1 MTTTFGKFLRQKRLT
16 AGYGLRRFA
25 QEIGWQ
31 PSNLSAVERGRKKPP
46 RDESIL
52 ANIASALG
60 LDKDSEDWRTLFDLA
75 ARPGEPPAD
84 VSRYAAGQPV
94 IPVLLR
100 TLENRQLS
108 EQELRELIEH
118 INREY

>member
-1 MTTTFGKFLRQKRLT
+1 MERTFGAFLRQKRL
-16 AGYGLRRFA
+16 AGGYGLRRFA

-31 PSNLSAVERGRKKPP
+31 PSNLSAVERGRKNPP
-46 RDESIL
+46 REETVL
-52 ANIASALG
+52 AAIASALG
-60 LDKDSEDWRTLFDLA
+60 LETGSEDWHTFFDLA

-84 VSRYAAGQPV
+84 VSSYTARQPV

-108 EQELRELIEH
+108 EEELRQLIDH

>member
-1 MTTTFGKFLRQKRLT
+1 MDKTFGTFLRQKRLA

-31 PSNLSAVERGRKKPP
+31 PSNLSAVERGRKTPP
-46 RDESIL
+46 RQESVL
-52 ANIASALG
+52 TVIASALG
-60 LDKDSEDWRTLFDLA
+60 LEKGSEDWHTLFDLA

-84 VSRYAAGQPV
+84 VAQYAARQPV

-100 TLENRQLS
+100 TLESRQLS
-108 EQELRELIEH
+108 EEELRQLVEH

>member
-1 MTTTFGKFLRQKRLT
+1 MAARFGEFLREKRLE

-31 PSNLSAVERGRKKPP
+31 PSNLSAVERGRKNPP
-46 RDESIL
+46 REASAL
-52 ANIASALG
+52 EAIASALAFDQG
-60 LDKDSEDWRTLFDLA
+60 SSDWKTLFDLA
-75 ARPGEPPAD
+75 SRPGEPPAD
-84 VSRYAAGQPV
+84 VARYAGRQPV

-108 EQELRELIEH
+108 EDELRELIEH
-118 INREY
+118 INGEY